1 VKGGVTVGSKTR
13 NGRIVRSIALV
24 ASLATM
30 VGLTAGPAGA
40 DEVDISSFFNNV
52 GITQDPTSGAD
63 FDGGGYSYSSL
74 AMQLGDPINNRAG
87 IEPGDQ
93 ITVEGATFTWP
104 DTASGAND
112 NIASLGQTVPVPET
126 PGATKLAFLGAST
139 NGPST
144 GTFGLKYSY
153 TDDEGEHTVTV
164 PTPVTVSDWTLNAG
178 ASQPAANNT
187 IALRSLFRMSGGLT
201 PERVVTNVFVVTV
214 PLDPTMT
221 LESVKLPLFSAG
233 QIHIFSLA
241 VVGGTDEE
249 E

>member
-1 VKGGVTVGSKTR
+1 MVGAK
-13 NGRIVRSIALV
+13 VRSGRVFRSVALV
-24 ASLATM
+24 ACLATM

-40 DEVDISSFFNNV
+40 GEIDISTFFNNV

-74 AMQLGDPINNRAG
+74 AMQLGDPINNREG

-104 DTASGAND
+104 DTASGASD
-112 NIASLGQTVPVPET
+112 NIASLGQTIPVPET
-126 PGATKLAFLGAST
+126 PGATKLAFLGAAT

-144 GTFGLKYSY
+144 GNFVLTYRY
-153 TDDEGEHTVTV
+153 TDEEGDHTVTV

-178 ASQPAANNT
+178 TSQPAANNT
-187 IALRSLFRMSGGLT
+187 VALRSLFRMSGGLT

-214 PLDPTMT
+214 PLDPTKT
-221 LESVKLPLFSAG
+221 LVSVKLPLFSAG
-233 QIHIFSLA
+233 QIHVFSLA